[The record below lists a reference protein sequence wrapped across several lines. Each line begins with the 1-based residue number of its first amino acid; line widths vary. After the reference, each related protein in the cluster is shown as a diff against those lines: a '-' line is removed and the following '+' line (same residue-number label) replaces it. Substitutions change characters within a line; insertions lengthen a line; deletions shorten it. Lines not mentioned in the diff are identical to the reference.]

1 MVIKTGVPLF
11 KKYPKSDTLSQI
23 LTETYNAIG
32 SNLYLQN
39 KYGEAIEAFYKAL
52 EFKSD
57 YASPYNNLGIIFE
70 KQNNNKKSE
79 KSFLKALE
87 LNPKSADCYRNLGNL
102 YAKQKKIKESINSYK
117 NAEKFSLNQEL
128 FIEKL
133 HQQAFIC
140 DWTAFKEFS
149 INRDRIDNQKTPSL
163 PFPFLAFEDN
173 PAKQLLRSKK
183 YAHYKFNSNQINT
196 PKKSNRNNK
205 KLRLGYFSA
214 DFHNHATMYL
224 IAKLIDIH
232 DRSKFEIYIYSFGPN
247 HDDEMRRRLIN
258 SSDNFKDIREL
269 SDESIHNL
277 VKNDEID
284 IVIDLKG
291 YTMFSRPIIFSN
303 RLAPIQISYLGYPG
317 SMGAEFIDYIIA
329 DKTVIPKTHQK
340 YYSEKI
346 LYLPNSYQVNDNTRN
361 ISKAIIKRKD
371 FNLPETAFIFCCFNN
386 TFKISSRE
394 FTIWMRLLKKID
406 NSILW
411 LLKSNDAAENNLKNQ
426 AEIYSID
433 KNRIIF
439 ASILPQEEHLAR
451 LRLAD
456 LFLDTFNYNAHT
468 TCSDA
473 LWAGLPVVTKIG
485 NQFSARVSASLLNA
499 IGVPELITESE
510 EEYEILAENLAINKN
525 KLKEIKKILLKN
537 QSEFPLFNTELFTK
551 HIEEAY
557 TQAYQLFLEKK
568 SPATIYVK

>member
-23 LTETYNAIG
+23 LTETYNTIG

-70 KQNNNKKSE
+70 KQDNNKKSE

-87 LNPKSADCYRNLGNL
+87 LNPKSADVYRNLGNL

-140 DWTAFKEFS
+140 DWMAFKEFFT
-149 INRDRIDNQKTPSL
+149 NRDRIDNQKTPSL

-183 YAHYKFNSNQINT
+183 YAHHKFHSNQRSIPT
-196 PKKSNRNNK
+196 KSNKNNK

-214 DFHNHATMYL
+214 DFYNHATMYL
-224 IAKLIDIH
+224 IAKLISTH
-232 DRSKFEIYIYSFGPN
+232 DRSKFEIYTYSFGPN
-247 HDDEMRRRLIN
+247 NDDEMRKRLIN
-258 SSDNFKDIREL
+258 SADNFKDIRKL

-284 IVIDLKG
+284 IAIDLKG
-291 YTMFSRPIIFSN
+291 YTMFSRPTIFSN

-439 ASILPQEEHLAR
+439 APILPQEEHLAR

-499 IGVPELITESE
+499 IGLPELITESE

-537 QSEFPLFNTELFTK
+537 QSKFPLFNTELFTK

-557 TQAYQLFLEKK
+557 TQAYQLFLEEK